1 MTLASFPM
9 SRLDAVCNT
18 VSDICHVKCMK
29 AANYLTITLTP
40 SNPVL
45 HTSRVYDLF
54 HSASLDTR
62 FPKNIEFYSE
72 WTDHASEV
80 MLGIDSELQKM
91 CKVLTEIDMRGVVS
105 LKTHYESPT
114 VSDLTRKIRSIPSFK
129 GIYAPLIPTQSNEF
143 GIDKNSRFFTE
154 DFPYGLCIIKGFCEI
169 CGIST
174 PYIDKV
180 LQWYQEFMGV
190 KYYTKDGFTG
200 KDLINTAP
208 QNFGIVSLKMFMVII

>member
-1 MTLASFPM
+1 
-9 SRLDAVCNT
+9 
-18 VSDICHVKCMK
+18 
-29 AANYLTITLTP
+29 
-40 SNPVL
+40 
-45 HTSRVYDLF
+45 
-54 HSASLDTR
+54 
-62 FPKNIEFYSE
+62 
-72 WTDHASEV
+72 

-143 GIDKNSRFFTE
+143 RIDVNSRFFTE

-180 LQWYQEFMGV
+180 LQWYPGIYGCGILYKRWV
-190 KYYTKDGFTG
+190 YRNGSYKHSSSTKLWHRF
-200 KDLINTAP
+200 P
-208 QNFGIVSLKMFMVII
+208 

>member
-1 MTLASFPM
+1 
-9 SRLDAVCNT
+9 
-18 VSDICHVKCMK
+18 
-29 AANYLTITLTP
+29 
-40 SNPVL
+40 
-45 HTSRVYDLF
+45 
-54 HSASLDTR
+54 
-62 FPKNIEFYSE
+62 
-72 WTDHASEV
+72 V

-129 GIYAPLIPTQSNEF
+129 DIYAPLILTSSNEF
-143 GIDKNSRFFTE
+143 KIDKNSRFFTE

-169 CGIST
+169 CGIDT

-200 KDLINTAP
+200 KDLINTAIP
-208 QNFGIVSLKMFMVII
+208 QNFGIVSLEDVYGYYIDEQTSPPQN